1 MYQFNTTSSSAS
13 IISPSITGQKNSS
26 CFKFSYYFDA
36 QHSSTNTL
44 SLVFLNQNS
53 KAQVLWQ
60 TFASNIDDWVLFE
73 LDIPQSA
80 SYKVCDNSFV
90 KMLIFCSFQL
100 SFQANSSYGYVALK
114 NFRLSST
121 PCMLSSDCTF
131 EQGPCGWSDASN
143 NYGFTLTQADATNS
157 ALKRDHTLNTGS
169 GHVMYLPPGNDSIL
183 TAYISNNVYGKQV
196 QLVPRAY
203 FKVLNTVENSI
214 VCV

>member
-1 MYQFNTTSSSAS
+1 MS
-13 IISPSITGQKNSS
+13 
-26 CFKFSYYFDA
+26 
-36 QHSSTNTL
+36 
-44 SLVFLNQNS
+44 
-53 KAQVLWQ
+53 
-60 TFASNIDDWVLFE
+60 
-73 LDIPQSA
+73 
-80 SYKVCDNSFV
+80 
-90 KMLIFCSFQL
+90 IFCSFQL

-214 VCV
+214 VCVWNSGCTRLGREQSSSCLLTKIKQVKHKFGKTIKHWNWNNGFVFRKPFILQQVSCPLKLWTKVSRCVKRSK